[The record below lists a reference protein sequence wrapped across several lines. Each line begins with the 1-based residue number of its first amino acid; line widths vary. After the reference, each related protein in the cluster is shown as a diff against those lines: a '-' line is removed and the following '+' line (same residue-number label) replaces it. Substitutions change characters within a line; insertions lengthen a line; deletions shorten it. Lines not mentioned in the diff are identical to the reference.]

1 MVRRAA
7 TEALGAGHFQRVSDM
22 TDTIFA
28 LGSGPAPA
36 GVAVIRVSGPAA
48 AQAVC
53 AVAGLSALPEA
64 RRAVFRPLRHPASA
78 EVLDHG
84 LVLWLPGPGT
94 FTGEDVAEFQGHGGV
109 ASINALLNALS
120 DLEGCRQ
127 AEAGEF
133 TRRAFANGRMDLTEV
148 EGLADLIA
156 AETEAQRRLALR
168 LAAGEGRDRYQDW
181 TDRLVRVLAYL
192 EAAVDFPEDDLPES
206 MLDRNEI
213 EIRALLREWTQDIEL
228 GALSSGIRD
237 GVRVAIV
244 GAPNVGKSSLLNRLA
259 GREAAIVS
267 DIAGTTRDVVEVRMD
282 LGGYLVTLADTAGL
296 RDTRDQIEEEGVR
309 RALRT
314 AESADLVL
322 FLSDDA
328 ADFGTPSH
336 ERVQRTESDV
346 ISVLT
351 KADLSA
357 HDSHAGNA
365 VIPVS
370 SKTGA
375 GIGDLLK
382 TLETACRDRLAV
394 SAGAVAVRARHRDAL
409 SRAAEALERAL
420 SQPDAALAGED
431 IRLALSEM
439 GRITGRVDVEA
450 VLDVLFGEFCIGK

>member
-1 MVRRAA
+1 
-7 TEALGAGHFQRVSDM
+7 M

-64 RRAVFRPLRHPASA
+64 RRAVFRPLRHPASG

-120 DLEGCRQ
+120 DFEGCRQ

-148 EGLADLIA
+148 EGLSDLIA

-244 GAPNVGKSSLLNRLA
+244 GAPNVGKSSLLNRLS

-336 ERVQRTESDV
+336 ERVQRAESDV

-351 KADLSA
+351 KADLSS
-357 HDSHAGNA
+357 HVSHAGNT

-382 TLETACRDRLAV
+382 TLEAACRDRLAV

-409 SRAAEALERAL
+409 SRATEALERAL
-420 SQPDAALAGED
+420 SQPEAALAGED

>member
-1 MVRRAA
+1 MARRAA

-53 AVAGLSALPEA
+53 ALAGLSALPEA
-64 RRAVFRPLRHPASA
+64 RRAVFRPLRHPASG

-168 LAAGEGRDRYQDW
+168 LAAGEGRDRYQYW

-206 MLDRNEI
+206 MLERNEI
-213 EIRALLREWTQDIEL
+213 EIRALLGEWAQDIEL

-322 FLSDDA
+322 FLSDDS
-328 ADFGTPSH
+328 ADFDTPSH
-336 ERVQRTESDV
+336 DRVQRAEGDV

-351 KADLSA
+351 KADQSS
-357 HDSHAGNA
+357 HDYHAGNT

-375 GIGDLLK
+375 GIGDLLR

-420 SQPDAALAGED
+420 SQPEAALAGED

>member
-1 MVRRAA
+1 
-7 TEALGAGHFQRVSDM
+7 M

-53 AVAGLSALPEA
+53 ALAGLSALPEA
-64 RRAVFRPLRHPASA
+64 RRAVFRPLRHPASG

-168 LAAGEGRDRYQDW
+168 LAAGEGRDRYQNW
-181 TDRLVRVLAYL
+181 TDRLVRVRAYL

-213 EIRALLREWTQDIEL
+213 EILALLSEWAQDIEL

-322 FLSDDA
+322 LLSDDS
-328 ADFGTPSH
+328 ADFDTPPH
-336 ERVQRTESDV
+336 DRVQRAEGDV

-351 KADLSA
+351 KADLSS
-357 HDSHAGNA
+357 HDNHAGNT

-375 GIGDLLK
+375 GIGDLLR

-420 SQPDAALAGED
+420 SQPEAALAGED

>member
-64 RRAVFRPLRHPASA
+64 RRAVFRPLRHPASG

-109 ASINALLNALS
+109 ASINALLNALA
-120 DLEGCRQ
+120 DFEGCRQ

-192 EAAVDFPEDDLPES
+192 EAAVDFPEDDLPAS

-244 GAPNVGKSSLLNRLA
+244 GAPNVGKSSLLNRLS

-336 ERVQRTESDV
+336 ERVQRAESDV

-351 KADLSA
+351 KADLSP
-357 HDSHAGNA
+357 HGSHAGNT

-382 TLETACRDRLAV
+382 TLEAACRDRLAV

-409 SRAAEALERAL
+409 SRATEALERAL
-420 SQPDAALAGED
+420 SQPEAALAGED